1 MKVVRHWNRLPG
13 DVADALSEETL
24 KVRLDQAW
32 GLQCRKDAELLEHI
46 QRRATKIMQGM
57 EHQSYEDN
65 LRELGLLSLEKR
77 RL

>member
-1 MKVVRHWNRLPG
+1 MGGSREREVFVSLCSIPVRPYL
-13 DVADALSEETL
+13 EYCI
-24 KVRLDQAW
+24 QAW